1 MPTLRINTRVDLQRL
16 LLDLQ
21 REETR
26 LIEEPA
32 AIRAE
37 KAECEA
43 RLRSLQN
50 GKSTPGIL
58 S

>member
-1 MPTLRINTRVDLQRL
+1 MPTLRVNTRADLQRL
-16 LLDLQ
+16 FLDLQ

-26 LIEEPA
+26 LVEELA

-50 GKSTPGIL
+50 GRSTPGVL